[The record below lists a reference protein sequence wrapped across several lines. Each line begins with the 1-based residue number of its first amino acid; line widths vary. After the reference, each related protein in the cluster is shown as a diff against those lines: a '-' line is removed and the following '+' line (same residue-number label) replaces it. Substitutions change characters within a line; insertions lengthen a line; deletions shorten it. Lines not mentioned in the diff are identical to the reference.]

1 MAGAWMGSH
10 HHMSMRLFKSDPD
23 RKMNIW
29 WEDTDDGFALH
40 YRQDVEPILD
50 LNKAKQTAGRA
61 YYAAD
66 NEMWRVASIPVTVQ
80 MKWLIEDGID
90 VHNEDHWPRVQKKL
104 NDPDWRYLKTA
115 EIII

>member
-1 MAGAWMGSH
+1 
-10 HHMSMRLFKSDPD
+10 MSMRLFKSDPA

-29 WEDTDDGFALH
+29 WEDTDDGGFRLH

-50 LNKAKQTAGRA
+50 LNKAKANAGRA
-61 YYAAD
+61 YYAHD
-66 NEMWRVASIPVTVQ
+66 NEMWRVASIPVTIQ

-90 VHNEDHWPRVQKKL
+90 IYNEDHWTRVQSKL